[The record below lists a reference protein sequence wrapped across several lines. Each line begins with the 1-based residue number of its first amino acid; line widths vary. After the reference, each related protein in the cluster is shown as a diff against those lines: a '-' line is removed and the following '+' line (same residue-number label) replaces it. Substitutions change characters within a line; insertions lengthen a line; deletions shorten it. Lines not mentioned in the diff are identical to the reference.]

1 MTLTPEQKDIIDK
14 YVKKPEWRVAG
25 KRADF
30 NAIGERFG
38 VSPVVARV
46 ITNRGVTGEKAIAM
60 YLDGDWDSMHDPAL
74 MKDMVEAG
82 EIIKEKL
89 SDNRR
94 IRIIS
99 DYDVDGVTS
108 NYILLLGL
116 RRTWAALHGSCA
128 DDCTVV
134 DYDIPHRVHDGYGIN
149 KRLIDAAIADGVDT
163 IITCDNGIAAIEQ
176 VRYAKERGLTVI
188 VTDHH
193 QIPFEESDGGERVYM
208 LPQADAVIDNQ
219 SAVKQYS
226 VIDAFS
232 VIFALL
238 MASIPAFWL
247 GMLLMLLFSLNLG
260 WLPSSGYE
268 GVKWLIL
275 PSITLGFIN
284 CATIMRMTRSSMLE
298 VVRQDFIRTAR
309 AKGATEKRVVFRH
322 ALKNAIIPVITVV
335 GTAFGSSLG
344 GAVVTETVFG
354 LPGMGTQIITAIRQK
369 DNPVVLASVIVI
381 ALAFSLVNLIVD
393 ILYTYVDPRIRD

>member
-1 MTLTPEQKDIIDK
+1 MLKYISKRIIYLIPVLIGIVFLVFTIMYFSPGDPAKLILGDRAPEEQVAALRHELGLDLPYYQQLFNYIKNAIHGDFGNSYQLRMPVWDIIK
-14 YVKKPEWRVAG
+14 LRFPLTLQLTTFTMLIAVL
-25 KRADF
+25 
-30 NAIGERFG
+30 IG
-38 VSPVVARV
+38 VPV
-46 ITNRGVTGEKAIAM
+46 G
-60 YLDGDWDSMHDPAL
+60 
-74 MKDMVEAG
+74 
-82 EIIKEKL
+82 
-89 SDNRR
+89 
-94 IRIIS
+94 
-99 DYDVDGVTS
+99 
-108 NYILLLGL
+108 IL
-116 RRTWAALHGSCA
+116 
-128 DDCTVV
+128 
-134 DYDIPHRVHDGYGIN
+134 
-149 KRLIDAAIADGVDT
+149 
-163 IITCDNGIAAIEQ
+163 
-176 VRYAKERGLTVI
+176 
-188 VTDHH
+188 
-193 QIPFEESDGGERVYM
+193 
-208 LPQADAVIDNQ
+208 

-226 VIDAFS
+226 VIDALS

>member
-1 MTLTPEQKDIIDK
+1 MVFTIMYFSPGDPAKLILGDRAPEEQVAALRHELGLDLPYYQQLFNYIKNAIHGDFGNSYQLRMPVWDIIK
-14 YVKKPEWRVAG
+14 LRFPLTLQLTTFTMLIAVL
-25 KRADF
+25 
-30 NAIGERFG
+30 IG
-38 VSPVVARV
+38 VPV
-46 ITNRGVTGEKAIAM
+46 G
-60 YLDGDWDSMHDPAL
+60 
-74 MKDMVEAG
+74 
-82 EIIKEKL
+82 
-89 SDNRR
+89 
-94 IRIIS
+94 
-99 DYDVDGVTS
+99 
-108 NYILLLGL
+108 IL
-116 RRTWAALHGSCA
+116 
-128 DDCTVV
+128 
-134 DYDIPHRVHDGYGIN
+134 
-149 KRLIDAAIADGVDT
+149 
-163 IITCDNGIAAIEQ
+163 
-176 VRYAKERGLTVI
+176 
-188 VTDHH
+188 
-193 QIPFEESDGGERVYM
+193 
-208 LPQADAVIDNQ
+208 

>member
-1 MTLTPEQKDIIDK
+1 MLKYISKRIIYLIPVLIGIVFLVFTIMYFSPGDPAKLILGDRAPEEQVAALRHELGLDLPYYQQLFNYIKNAIHGDFGNSYQLRMPVWDIIK
-14 YVKKPEWRVAG
+14 LRFPLTLQLTTFTMLIAVL
-25 KRADF
+25 
-30 NAIGERFG
+30 IG
-38 VSPVVARV
+38 VPV
-46 ITNRGVTGEKAIAM
+46 G
-60 YLDGDWDSMHDPAL
+60 
-74 MKDMVEAG
+74 
-82 EIIKEKL
+82 
-89 SDNRR
+89 
-94 IRIIS
+94 
-99 DYDVDGVTS
+99 
-108 NYILLLGL
+108 IL
-116 RRTWAALHGSCA
+116 
-128 DDCTVV
+128 
-134 DYDIPHRVHDGYGIN
+134 
-149 KRLIDAAIADGVDT
+149 
-163 IITCDNGIAAIEQ
+163 
-176 VRYAKERGLTVI
+176 
-188 VTDHH
+188 
-193 QIPFEESDGGERVYM
+193 
-208 LPQADAVIDNQ
+208 

-226 VIDAFS
+226 VIDALS

-322 ALKNAIIPVITVV
+322 ALKNAISPVITVV

>member
-1 MTLTPEQKDIIDK
+1 MLKYISKRIIYLIPVLIGIVFLVFTIMYFSPGDPAKLILGDRAPEEQVAALRHELGLDLPYYQQLFNYIKNAIHGDFGNSYQLRMPVWDIIK
-14 YVKKPEWRVAG
+14 LRFPLTLQLTTFTMLIAVL
-25 KRADF
+25 
-30 NAIGERFG
+30 IGI
-38 VSPVVARV
+38 PV
-46 ITNRGVTGEKAIAM
+46 G
-60 YLDGDWDSMHDPAL
+60 
-74 MKDMVEAG
+74 
-82 EIIKEKL
+82 
-89 SDNRR
+89 
-94 IRIIS
+94 
-99 DYDVDGVTS
+99 
-108 NYILLLGL
+108 IL
-116 RRTWAALHGSCA
+116 
-128 DDCTVV
+128 
-134 DYDIPHRVHDGYGIN
+134 
-149 KRLIDAAIADGVDT
+149 
-163 IITCDNGIAAIEQ
+163 
-176 VRYAKERGLTVI
+176 
-188 VTDHH
+188 
-193 QIPFEESDGGERVYM
+193 
-208 LPQADAVIDNQ
+208 

-344 GAVVTETVFG
+344 GGYRDRFRPARHGYTNNYRYT
-354 LPGMGTQIITAIRQK
+354 TKRQSCCTGVRHRHCVGVQPSQL
-369 DNPVVLASVIVI
+369 NCRYPIYLC
-381 ALAFSLVNLIVD
+381 
-393 ILYTYVDPRIRD
+393 

>member
-1 MTLTPEQKDIIDK
+1 MLKYISKRIIYLIPVLIGIVFLVFTIMYFSPGDPAKLILGDRAPEEQVAALRHELGLDLPYYQQLFNYIKNAIHGDFGNSYQLRMPVWDIIK
-14 YVKKPEWRVAG
+14 LRFPLTLQLTTFTMLIAVL
-25 KRADF
+25 
-30 NAIGERFG
+30 IG
-38 VSPVVARV
+38 VPV
-46 ITNRGVTGEKAIAM
+46 G
-60 YLDGDWDSMHDPAL
+60 
-74 MKDMVEAG
+74 
-82 EIIKEKL
+82 
-89 SDNRR
+89 
-94 IRIIS
+94 
-99 DYDVDGVTS
+99 
-108 NYILLLGL
+108 IL
-116 RRTWAALHGSCA
+116 
-128 DDCTVV
+128 
-134 DYDIPHRVHDGYGIN
+134 
-149 KRLIDAAIADGVDT
+149 
-163 IITCDNGIAAIEQ
+163 
-176 VRYAKERGLTVI
+176 
-188 VTDHH
+188 
-193 QIPFEESDGGERVYM
+193 
-208 LPQADAVIDNQ
+208 

-393 ILYTYVDPRIRD
+393 ILYTYIDPRIRD

>member
-1 MTLTPEQKDIIDK
+1 MLKYISKRIIYLIPVLIGIVFLVFTIMYFSPGDPAKLILGDRAPEEQVAALRHELGLDLPYYQQLFNYIKNAIHGDFGNSYQLRMPVWDIIK
-14 YVKKPEWRVAG
+14 LRFPLTLQLTTFTMLIAVL
-25 KRADF
+25 
-30 NAIGERFG
+30 IG
-38 VSPVVARV
+38 VPV
-46 ITNRGVTGEKAIAM
+46 G
-60 YLDGDWDSMHDPAL
+60 
-74 MKDMVEAG
+74 
-82 EIIKEKL
+82 
-89 SDNRR
+89 
-94 IRIIS
+94 
-99 DYDVDGVTS
+99 
-108 NYILLLGL
+108 IL
-116 RRTWAALHGSCA
+116 
-128 DDCTVV
+128 
-134 DYDIPHRVHDGYGIN
+134 
-149 KRLIDAAIADGVDT
+149 
-163 IITCDNGIAAIEQ
+163 
-176 VRYAKERGLTVI
+176 
-188 VTDHH
+188 
-193 QIPFEESDGGERVYM
+193 
-208 LPQADAVIDNQ
+208 

-247 GMLLMLLFSLNLG
+247 GMLLMLLFSLNLL

>member
-1 MTLTPEQKDIIDK
+1 MLKYISKRLVYLIPVLIGIVFVVFTIMYFSPGDPAKLILGDRAPEEQVEALRHELGLDLPYHQQFFNYIKNAVRGDFGNSYQLRMPVWDIIK
-14 YVKKPEWRVAG
+14 LRFPLTLQLTTFTMLIAVL
-25 KRADF
+25 
-30 NAIGERFG
+30 IG
-38 VSPVVARV
+38 VPV
-46 ITNRGVTGEKAIAM
+46 G
-60 YLDGDWDSMHDPAL
+60 
-74 MKDMVEAG
+74 
-82 EIIKEKL
+82 
-89 SDNRR
+89 
-94 IRIIS
+94 
-99 DYDVDGVTS
+99 
-108 NYILLLGL
+108 IL
-116 RRTWAALHGSCA
+116 
-128 DDCTVV
+128 
-134 DYDIPHRVHDGYGIN
+134 
-149 KRLIDAAIADGVDT
+149 
-163 IITCDNGIAAIEQ
+163 
-176 VRYAKERGLTVI
+176 
-188 VTDHH
+188 
-193 QIPFEESDGGERVYM
+193 
-208 LPQADAVIDNQ
+208 

-226 VIDAFS
+226 IVDAFS
-232 VIFALL
+232 VVFALL

-268 GVKWLIL
+268 GLKWLIL
-275 PSITLGFIN
+275 PSVTLGFIN

-309 AKGATEKRVVFRH
+309 AKGAAEKRVIFKH

-335 GTAFGSSLG
+335 GNAFGSSLG

>member
-1 MTLTPEQKDIIDK
+1 MLKYISKRIIYLIPVLIGIVFLVFTIMYFSPGDPAKLILGDRAPEEQVAALRHELGLDLPYYQQLFNYIKNAIHGDFGNSYQLRMPVWDIITLRFPLTLQLTTFTMLIA
-14 YVKKPEWRVAG
+14 VL
-25 KRADF
+25 
-30 NAIGERFG
+30 IG
-38 VSPVVARV
+38 VPV
-46 ITNRGVTGEKAIAM
+46 G
-60 YLDGDWDSMHDPAL
+60 
-74 MKDMVEAG
+74 
-82 EIIKEKL
+82 
-89 SDNRR
+89 
-94 IRIIS
+94 
-99 DYDVDGVTS
+99 
-108 NYILLLGL
+108 IL
-116 RRTWAALHGSCA
+116 
-128 DDCTVV
+128 
-134 DYDIPHRVHDGYGIN
+134 
-149 KRLIDAAIADGVDT
+149 
-163 IITCDNGIAAIEQ
+163 
-176 VRYAKERGLTVI
+176 
-188 VTDHH
+188 
-193 QIPFEESDGGERVYM
+193 
-208 LPQADAVIDNQ
+208 

>member
-1 MTLTPEQKDIIDK
+1 MLKYISKRIIYLIPVLIGIVLLVFTIMYFSPGDPAKLILGDRAPEEQVAALRHELGLDLPYYQQLFNYIKNAMHGDFGNSYQLRMPVWDIIK
-14 YVKKPEWRVAG
+14 LRFPLTLQLTTFTMLIAVL
-25 KRADF
+25 
-30 NAIGERFG
+30 IG
-38 VSPVVARV
+38 VPV
-46 ITNRGVTGEKAIAM
+46 G
-60 YLDGDWDSMHDPAL
+60 
-74 MKDMVEAG
+74 
-82 EIIKEKL
+82 
-89 SDNRR
+89 
-94 IRIIS
+94 
-99 DYDVDGVTS
+99 
-108 NYILLLGL
+108 IL
-116 RRTWAALHGSCA
+116 
-128 DDCTVV
+128 
-134 DYDIPHRVHDGYGIN
+134 
-149 KRLIDAAIADGVDT
+149 
-163 IITCDNGIAAIEQ
+163 
-176 VRYAKERGLTVI
+176 
-188 VTDHH
+188 
-193 QIPFEESDGGERVYM
+193 
-208 LPQADAVIDNQ
+208 

>member
-1 MTLTPEQKDIIDK
+1 MLKYISKRIIYLIPVLIGIVFLVFTIMYFSPGDPAKLILGDRAPEEQVAALRHELGLDLPYYQQLFNYIKNAIHGDFGNSYQLRMPVWDIIK
-14 YVKKPEWRVAG
+14 LRFPLTLQLTTFTMLIAVL
-25 KRADF
+25 
-30 NAIGERFG
+30 IG
-38 VSPVVARV
+38 VPV
-46 ITNRGVTGEKAIAM
+46 G
-60 YLDGDWDSMHDPAL
+60 
-74 MKDMVEAG
+74 
-82 EIIKEKL
+82 
-89 SDNRR
+89 
-94 IRIIS
+94 
-99 DYDVDGVTS
+99 
-108 NYILLLGL
+108 IL
-116 RRTWAALHGSCA
+116 
-128 DDCTVV
+128 
-134 DYDIPHRVHDGYGIN
+134 
-149 KRLIDAAIADGVDT
+149 
-163 IITCDNGIAAIEQ
+163 
-176 VRYAKERGLTVI
+176 
-188 VTDHH
+188 
-193 QIPFEESDGGERVYM
+193 
-208 LPQADAVIDNQ
+208 

-393 ILYTYVDPRIRD
+393 ILYTYVDPPIRD

>member
-1 MTLTPEQKDIIDK
+1 MLKYISKRIIYLIPVLIGIVFLVFTIMYFSPGDPAKLILGDRAPEEQVAALRHELGLDLPYYQQLFNYIKNAIHGDFGNSYQLRMPVWDIIK
-14 YVKKPEWRVAG
+14 LRFPLTLQLTTFTMLIAVL
-25 KRADF
+25 
-30 NAIGERFG
+30 IG
-38 VSPVVARV
+38 VPV
-46 ITNRGVTGEKAIAM
+46 G
-60 YLDGDWDSMHDPAL
+60 
-74 MKDMVEAG
+74 
-82 EIIKEKL
+82 
-89 SDNRR
+89 
-94 IRIIS
+94 
-99 DYDVDGVTS
+99 
-108 NYILLLGL
+108 IL
-116 RRTWAALHGSCA
+116 
-128 DDCTVV
+128 
-134 DYDIPHRVHDGYGIN
+134 
-149 KRLIDAAIADGVDT
+149 
-163 IITCDNGIAAIEQ
+163 
-176 VRYAKERGLTVI
+176 
-188 VTDHH
+188 
-193 QIPFEESDGGERVYM
+193 
-208 LPQADAVIDNQ
+208 

-381 ALAFSLVNLIVD
+381 ALAFSLVSLIVD

>member
-1 MTLTPEQKDIIDK
+1 MLKYISKRIIYLIPVLIGIVFLVFTIMYFSPGDPARLILGDRAPEEQVAALRHELGLDLPYYQQLFNYIKNAIHGDFGNSYLLRMPVWDIIK
-14 YVKKPEWRVAG
+14 LRFPLTLQLTTFTMLIAVL
-25 KRADF
+25 
-30 NAIGERFG
+30 IG
-38 VSPVVARV
+38 VPV
-46 ITNRGVTGEKAIAM
+46 G
-60 YLDGDWDSMHDPAL
+60 
-74 MKDMVEAG
+74 
-82 EIIKEKL
+82 
-89 SDNRR
+89 
-94 IRIIS
+94 
-99 DYDVDGVTS
+99 
-108 NYILLLGL
+108 IL
-116 RRTWAALHGSCA
+116 
-128 DDCTVV
+128 
-134 DYDIPHRVHDGYGIN
+134 
-149 KRLIDAAIADGVDT
+149 
-163 IITCDNGIAAIEQ
+163 
-176 VRYAKERGLTVI
+176 
-188 VTDHH
+188 
-193 QIPFEESDGGERVYM
+193 
-208 LPQADAVIDNQ
+208 

-232 VIFALL
+232 VVFALL
-238 MASIPAFWL
+238 MASIPGFWL

-309 AKGATEKRVVFRH
+309 AKGATEKRVVFKH

-393 ILYTYVDPRIRD
+393 ILYTYIDPRIRD

>member
-1 MTLTPEQKDIIDK
+1 MLKYISKRIIYLIPVLIGIVFLVFTIMYFSPGDPAKLILGDRAPEEQVAALRHELGLDLPYYQQLFNYIKNTIHGDFGNSYQLRMPVWDIIK
-14 YVKKPEWRVAG
+14 LRFPLTLQLTTFTMLIAVL
-25 KRADF
+25 
-30 NAIGERFG
+30 IG
-38 VSPVVARV
+38 VPV
-46 ITNRGVTGEKAIAM
+46 G
-60 YLDGDWDSMHDPAL
+60 
-74 MKDMVEAG
+74 
-82 EIIKEKL
+82 
-89 SDNRR
+89 
-94 IRIIS
+94 
-99 DYDVDGVTS
+99 
-108 NYILLLGL
+108 IL
-116 RRTWAALHGSCA
+116 
-128 DDCTVV
+128 
-134 DYDIPHRVHDGYGIN
+134 
-149 KRLIDAAIADGVDT
+149 
-163 IITCDNGIAAIEQ
+163 
-176 VRYAKERGLTVI
+176 
-188 VTDHH
+188 
-193 QIPFEESDGGERVYM
+193 
-208 LPQADAVIDNQ
+208 

>member
-1 MTLTPEQKDIIDK
+1 MLKYISKRIIYLIPVLIGIVFLVFTIMYFSPGDPAKLILGDRAPEEQVAALRHELGLDLPYYQQLFNYIENAMHGDFGNSYQLRMPVWDIIK
-14 YVKKPEWRVAG
+14 LRFPLTLQLTTFTMLIAVL
-25 KRADF
+25 
-30 NAIGERFG
+30 IG
-38 VSPVVARV
+38 VPV
-46 ITNRGVTGEKAIAM
+46 G
-60 YLDGDWDSMHDPAL
+60 
-74 MKDMVEAG
+74 
-82 EIIKEKL
+82 
-89 SDNRR
+89 
-94 IRIIS
+94 
-99 DYDVDGVTS
+99 
-108 NYILLLGL
+108 IL
-116 RRTWAALHGSCA
+116 
-128 DDCTVV
+128 
-134 DYDIPHRVHDGYGIN
+134 
-149 KRLIDAAIADGVDT
+149 
-163 IITCDNGIAAIEQ
+163 
-176 VRYAKERGLTVI
+176 
-188 VTDHH
+188 
-193 QIPFEESDGGERVYM
+193 
-208 LPQADAVIDNQ
+208 

>member
-1 MTLTPEQKDIIDK
+1 LLKYISKRIIYLIPVLIGIVFLVFTIMYFSPGDPAKLILGDRAPEEQVAALRHELGLDLPYYQQLFNYIKNAIHGDFGNSYQLRMPVWDIIK
-14 YVKKPEWRVAG
+14 LRFPLTLQLTTFTMLIAVL
-25 KRADF
+25 
-30 NAIGERFG
+30 IG
-38 VSPVVARV
+38 VPV
-46 ITNRGVTGEKAIAM
+46 G
-60 YLDGDWDSMHDPAL
+60 
-74 MKDMVEAG
+74 
-82 EIIKEKL
+82 
-89 SDNRR
+89 
-94 IRIIS
+94 
-99 DYDVDGVTS
+99 
-108 NYILLLGL
+108 IL
-116 RRTWAALHGSCA
+116 
-128 DDCTVV
+128 
-134 DYDIPHRVHDGYGIN
+134 
-149 KRLIDAAIADGVDT
+149 
-163 IITCDNGIAAIEQ
+163 
-176 VRYAKERGLTVI
+176 
-188 VTDHH
+188 
-193 QIPFEESDGGERVYM
+193 
-208 LPQADAVIDNQ
+208 

>member
-1 MTLTPEQKDIIDK
+1 MLKYISKRIIYLIPVLIGIVFLVFTIMYFSPGDPAKLILGDRAPEEQVAALRHELGLDLPYYQQLFNYIKNAIHGDFGNSYQLRMPVWDIIK
-14 YVKKPEWRVAG
+14 LRFPLTLQLTTFTMLIAVL
-25 KRADF
+25 
-30 NAIGERFG
+30 IG
-38 VSPVVARV
+38 VPV
-46 ITNRGVTGEKAIAM
+46 G
-60 YLDGDWDSMHDPAL
+60 
-74 MKDMVEAG
+74 
-82 EIIKEKL
+82 
-89 SDNRR
+89 
-94 IRIIS
+94 
-99 DYDVDGVTS
+99 
-108 NYILLLGL
+108 IL
-116 RRTWAALHGSCA
+116 
-128 DDCTVV
+128 
-134 DYDIPHRVHDGYGIN
+134 
-149 KRLIDAAIADGVDT
+149 
-163 IITCDNGIAAIEQ
+163 
-176 VRYAKERGLTVI
+176 
-188 VTDHH
+188 
-193 QIPFEESDGGERVYM
+193 
-208 LPQADAVIDNQ
+208 

-309 AKGATEKRVVFRH
+309 AKSATEKRVVFRH

>member
-1 MTLTPEQKDIIDK
+1 MLKYISKRLVYLIPVLIGIVFVVFTIMYFSPGDPAKLILGDRAPEEQVEALRHELGLDLPYHQQLFNYIKGAVQGDFGNSYQLRMPVWDIIK
-14 YVKKPEWRVAG
+14 LRFPLTLQLTTFTMLIAVL
-25 KRADF
+25 
-30 NAIGERFG
+30 IG
-38 VSPVVARV
+38 VPV
-46 ITNRGVTGEKAIAM
+46 G
-60 YLDGDWDSMHDPAL
+60 
-74 MKDMVEAG
+74 
-82 EIIKEKL
+82 
-89 SDNRR
+89 
-94 IRIIS
+94 
-99 DYDVDGVTS
+99 
-108 NYILLLGL
+108 IL
-116 RRTWAALHGSCA
+116 
-128 DDCTVV
+128 
-134 DYDIPHRVHDGYGIN
+134 
-149 KRLIDAAIADGVDT
+149 
-163 IITCDNGIAAIEQ
+163 
-176 VRYAKERGLTVI
+176 
-188 VTDHH
+188 
-193 QIPFEESDGGERVYM
+193 
-208 LPQADAVIDNQ
+208 

-226 VIDAFS
+226 IVDAFS
-232 VIFALL
+232 VVFALL

-268 GVKWLIL
+268 GLKWLIL
-275 PSITLGFIN
+275 PSVTLGFIN

-309 AKGATEKRVVFRH
+309 AKGAAEKRVIFKH

-335 GTAFGSSLG
+335 GNAFGSSLG

>member
-1 MTLTPEQKDIIDK
+1 MLKYISKRIIYLIPVLIGIVFLVFTIMYFSPGDPAKLILGDRAPEEQVAALRHELGLDLPYYQQLFNYIKNAIHGDFGNSYQLRMPVWDIIK
-14 YVKKPEWRVAG
+14 LRFPLTLQLTTFTMLIAVL
-25 KRADF
+25 
-30 NAIGERFG
+30 IG
-38 VSPVVARV
+38 VPV
-46 ITNRGVTGEKAIAM
+46 G
-60 YLDGDWDSMHDPAL
+60 
-74 MKDMVEAG
+74 
-82 EIIKEKL
+82 
-89 SDNRR
+89 
-94 IRIIS
+94 
-99 DYDVDGVTS
+99 
-108 NYILLLGL
+108 IL
-116 RRTWAALHGSCA
+116 
-128 DDCTVV
+128 
-134 DYDIPHRVHDGYGIN
+134 
-149 KRLIDAAIADGVDT
+149 
-163 IITCDNGIAAIEQ
+163 
-176 VRYAKERGLTVI
+176 
-188 VTDHH
+188 
-193 QIPFEESDGGERVYM
+193 
-208 LPQADAVIDNQ
+208 

-226 VIDAFS
+226 IIDAFS

-369 DNPVVLASVIVI
+369 RQSCCTGVRHRHCVGVQPSQLNCRYPIYLC
-381 ALAFSLVNLIVD
+381 
-393 ILYTYVDPRIRD
+393 

>member
-1 MTLTPEQKDIIDK
+1 MLKYISKRIIYLIPVLIGIVFLVFTIMYFSPGDPAKLILGDRAPEEQVAALRHELGLDIPYYQQLFNYIKNAIHGDFGNSYQLRMPVWDIIK
-14 YVKKPEWRVAG
+14 LRFPLTLQLTTFTMLIAVL
-25 KRADF
+25 
-30 NAIGERFG
+30 IG
-38 VSPVVARV
+38 VPV
-46 ITNRGVTGEKAIAM
+46 G
-60 YLDGDWDSMHDPAL
+60 
-74 MKDMVEAG
+74 
-82 EIIKEKL
+82 
-89 SDNRR
+89 
-94 IRIIS
+94 
-99 DYDVDGVTS
+99 
-108 NYILLLGL
+108 IL
-116 RRTWAALHGSCA
+116 
-128 DDCTVV
+128 
-134 DYDIPHRVHDGYGIN
+134 
-149 KRLIDAAIADGVDT
+149 
-163 IITCDNGIAAIEQ
+163 
-176 VRYAKERGLTVI
+176 
-188 VTDHH
+188 
-193 QIPFEESDGGERVYM
+193 
-208 LPQADAVIDNQ
+208 

-309 AKGATEKRVVFRH
+309 AKGATEKRVIFRH

>member
-1 MTLTPEQKDIIDK
+1 MLKYISKRIIYLIPVLIGIVFLVFTIMYFSPGDPAKLILGDRAPEEQVAALRHELGLDLPYYQQLFNYIKNAIHGDFGNSYQLRMPVWDIIK
-14 YVKKPEWRVAG
+14 LRFPLTLQLTTFTMLIAVL
-25 KRADF
+25 
-30 NAIGERFG
+30 IGI
-38 VSPVVARV
+38 PV
-46 ITNRGVTGEKAIAM
+46 G
-60 YLDGDWDSMHDPAL
+60 
-74 MKDMVEAG
+74 
-82 EIIKEKL
+82 
-89 SDNRR
+89 
-94 IRIIS
+94 
-99 DYDVDGVTS
+99 
-108 NYILLLGL
+108 IL
-116 RRTWAALHGSCA
+116 
-128 DDCTVV
+128 
-134 DYDIPHRVHDGYGIN
+134 
-149 KRLIDAAIADGVDT
+149 
-163 IITCDNGIAAIEQ
+163 
-176 VRYAKERGLTVI
+176 
-188 VTDHH
+188 
-193 QIPFEESDGGERVYM
+193 
-208 LPQADAVIDNQ
+208 

>member
-1 MTLTPEQKDIIDK
+1 MLKYISKRIIYLIPVLIGIVFLVFTIMYFSPGDPAKLILGDRAPEEQVAALRHEMGLDLPYYQQLFNYIKNAIHGDFGNSYQLRMPVWDIIK
-14 YVKKPEWRVAG
+14 LRFPLTLQLTIFTMLIAVL
-25 KRADF
+25 
-30 NAIGERFG
+30 IG
-38 VSPVVARV
+38 VPV
-46 ITNRGVTGEKAIAM
+46 G
-60 YLDGDWDSMHDPAL
+60 
-74 MKDMVEAG
+74 
-82 EIIKEKL
+82 
-89 SDNRR
+89 
-94 IRIIS
+94 
-99 DYDVDGVTS
+99 
-108 NYILLLGL
+108 IL
-116 RRTWAALHGSCA
+116 
-128 DDCTVV
+128 
-134 DYDIPHRVHDGYGIN
+134 
-149 KRLIDAAIADGVDT
+149 
-163 IITCDNGIAAIEQ
+163 
-176 VRYAKERGLTVI
+176 
-188 VTDHH
+188 
-193 QIPFEESDGGERVYM
+193 
-208 LPQADAVIDNQ
+208 

-226 VIDAFS
+226 VIDALS

>member
-1 MTLTPEQKDIIDK
+1 MLKYISKRIIYLIPVLIGIVFLVFTIMYFSPGDPAKLILGDRAPEEQVAALRHELGLDLPYYQQLFNYIKNAIHGDFGNSYQLRMPVWDIIK
-14 YVKKPEWRVAG
+14 LRFPLTLQLTTFTMLIAVL
-25 KRADF
+25 
-30 NAIGERFG
+30 IG
-38 VSPVVARV
+38 VPV
-46 ITNRGVTGEKAIAM
+46 G
-60 YLDGDWDSMHDPAL
+60 
-74 MKDMVEAG
+74 
-82 EIIKEKL
+82 
-89 SDNRR
+89 
-94 IRIIS
+94 
-99 DYDVDGVTS
+99 
-108 NYILLLGL
+108 IL
-116 RRTWAALHGSCA
+116 
-128 DDCTVV
+128 
-134 DYDIPHRVHDGYGIN
+134 
-149 KRLIDAAIADGVDT
+149 
-163 IITCDNGIAAIEQ
+163 
-176 VRYAKERGLTVI
+176 
-188 VTDHH
+188 
-193 QIPFEESDGGERVYM
+193 
-208 LPQADAVIDNQ
+208 

-309 AKGATEKRVVFRH
+309 AKGATEKRVGFRH

>member
-1 MTLTPEQKDIIDK
+1 MLKYISKRIIYLIPVLIGIVFLVFTIMYFSPGDPAKLILGDRAPEEQVAALRHELGLDLPYYQQLFNYIKNAIHGDFGNSYQLRMPVWDIIK
-14 YVKKPEWRVAG
+14 L
-25 KRADF
+25 
-30 NAIGERFG
+30 RFPLTLQLTTFTMLIA
-38 VSPVVARV
+38 VL
-46 ITNRGVTGEKAIAM
+46 IGVTVG
-60 YLDGDWDSMHDPAL
+60 
-74 MKDMVEAG
+74 
-82 EIIKEKL
+82 
-89 SDNRR
+89 
-94 IRIIS
+94 
-99 DYDVDGVTS
+99 
-108 NYILLLGL
+108 IL
-116 RRTWAALHGSCA
+116 
-128 DDCTVV
+128 
-134 DYDIPHRVHDGYGIN
+134 
-149 KRLIDAAIADGVDT
+149 
-163 IITCDNGIAAIEQ
+163 
-176 VRYAKERGLTVI
+176 
-188 VTDHH
+188 
-193 QIPFEESDGGERVYM
+193 
-208 LPQADAVIDNQ
+208 

>member
-1 MTLTPEQKDIIDK
+1 MLKYISKRIIYLIPVLIGIVFLVFTIMYFSLGDPAKLILGDRAPEEQVAALRHELGLDLPYYQQLFNYIKNAIHGDFGNSYQLRMPVWDIIK
-14 YVKKPEWRVAG
+14 LRFPLTLQLTTFTMLIAVL
-25 KRADF
+25 
-30 NAIGERFG
+30 IG
-38 VSPVVARV
+38 VPV
-46 ITNRGVTGEKAIAM
+46 G
-60 YLDGDWDSMHDPAL
+60 
-74 MKDMVEAG
+74 
-82 EIIKEKL
+82 
-89 SDNRR
+89 
-94 IRIIS
+94 
-99 DYDVDGVTS
+99 
-108 NYILLLGL
+108 IL
-116 RRTWAALHGSCA
+116 
-128 DDCTVV
+128 
-134 DYDIPHRVHDGYGIN
+134 
-149 KRLIDAAIADGVDT
+149 
-163 IITCDNGIAAIEQ
+163 
-176 VRYAKERGLTVI
+176 
-188 VTDHH
+188 
-193 QIPFEESDGGERVYM
+193 
-208 LPQADAVIDNQ
+208 

>member
-1 MTLTPEQKDIIDK
+1 MLKYISKRIIYLIPVLIGIVFLVFTIMYFSPGDPAKLILGDRAPEEQVAALRHELGLDLPYYQQLFNYIKNAIHGDFGNSYQLRMPVWDIIK
-14 YVKKPEWRVAG
+14 LRFPLTLQLTTFTMLIAVL
-25 KRADF
+25 
-30 NAIGERFG
+30 IG
-38 VSPVVARV
+38 VPV
-46 ITNRGVTGEKAIAM
+46 G
-60 YLDGDWDSMHDPAL
+60 
-74 MKDMVEAG
+74 
-82 EIIKEKL
+82 
-89 SDNRR
+89 
-94 IRIIS
+94 
-99 DYDVDGVTS
+99 
-108 NYILLLGL
+108 IL
-116 RRTWAALHGSCA
+116 
-128 DDCTVV
+128 
-134 DYDIPHRVHDGYGIN
+134 
-149 KRLIDAAIADGVDT
+149 
-163 IITCDNGIAAIEQ
+163 
-176 VRYAKERGLTVI
+176 
-188 VTDHH
+188 
-193 QIPFEESDGGERVYM
+193 
-208 LPQADAVIDNQ
+208 

-268 GVKWLIL
+268 GVKWFIL

>member
-1 MTLTPEQKDIIDK
+1 MLKYISKRIIYLIPVLIGIVFLVFTIMYFSPGDPARLILGDRAPEEQVAALRHELGLDLPYYQQLFNYIKNAIHGDFGNSYQLRMPVWDIIK
-14 YVKKPEWRVAG
+14 LRFPLTLQLTTFTMLIAVL
-25 KRADF
+25 
-30 NAIGERFG
+30 IG
-38 VSPVVARV
+38 VPV
-46 ITNRGVTGEKAIAM
+46 G
-60 YLDGDWDSMHDPAL
+60 
-74 MKDMVEAG
+74 
-82 EIIKEKL
+82 
-89 SDNRR
+89 
-94 IRIIS
+94 
-99 DYDVDGVTS
+99 
-108 NYILLLGL
+108 IL
-116 RRTWAALHGSCA
+116 
-128 DDCTVV
+128 
-134 DYDIPHRVHDGYGIN
+134 
-149 KRLIDAAIADGVDT
+149 
-163 IITCDNGIAAIEQ
+163 
-176 VRYAKERGLTVI
+176 
-188 VTDHH
+188 
-193 QIPFEESDGGERVYM
+193 
-208 LPQADAVIDNQ
+208 

-309 AKGATEKRVVFRH
+309 AKGATEKRVVFKH

-393 ILYTYVDPRIRD
+393 ILYTYIDPRIRD

>member
-1 MTLTPEQKDIIDK
+1 MLKYISKRIIYLIPVLIGIVFLVFTIMYFSPGDPAKLILGDRAPEEQVAALRHELGLDLPYYQQLFNYIKNAIHGDFGNSYQLRMPVWDIIK
-14 YVKKPEWRVAG
+14 LRFPLTLQLTTFTMLIAVL
-25 KRADF
+25 
-30 NAIGERFG
+30 IG
-38 VSPVVARV
+38 VPV
-46 ITNRGVTGEKAIAM
+46 G
-60 YLDGDWDSMHDPAL
+60 
-74 MKDMVEAG
+74 
-82 EIIKEKL
+82 
-89 SDNRR
+89 
-94 IRIIS
+94 
-99 DYDVDGVTS
+99 
-108 NYILLLGL
+108 IL
-116 RRTWAALHGSCA
+116 
-128 DDCTVV
+128 
-134 DYDIPHRVHDGYGIN
+134 
-149 KRLIDAAIADGVDT
+149 
-163 IITCDNGIAAIEQ
+163 
-176 VRYAKERGLTVI
+176 
-188 VTDHH
+188 
-193 QIPFEESDGGERVYM
+193 
-208 LPQADAVIDNQ
+208 

-247 GMLLMLLFSLNLG
+247 CMLLMLLFSLNLG

>member
-1 MTLTPEQKDIIDK
+1 MLKYISKRIIYLIPVLIGIVLLVFTIMYFSPGDPAKLILGDRAPEEQVAALRHELGLDLPYYQQLFNYIKNAIHGDFGNSYQLRMPVWDIIK
-14 YVKKPEWRVAG
+14 LRFPLTLQLTTFTMLIAVL
-25 KRADF
+25 
-30 NAIGERFG
+30 IG
-38 VSPVVARV
+38 VPV
-46 ITNRGVTGEKAIAM
+46 G
-60 YLDGDWDSMHDPAL
+60 
-74 MKDMVEAG
+74 
-82 EIIKEKL
+82 
-89 SDNRR
+89 
-94 IRIIS
+94 
-99 DYDVDGVTS
+99 
-108 NYILLLGL
+108 IL
-116 RRTWAALHGSCA
+116 
-128 DDCTVV
+128 
-134 DYDIPHRVHDGYGIN
+134 
-149 KRLIDAAIADGVDT
+149 
-163 IITCDNGIAAIEQ
+163 
-176 VRYAKERGLTVI
+176 
-188 VTDHH
+188 
-193 QIPFEESDGGERVYM
+193 
-208 LPQADAVIDNQ
+208 

-226 VIDAFS
+226 VIDALS

>member
-1 MTLTPEQKDIIDK
+1 MLKYISKRIIYLIPVLIGIVFLVFTIMYFSPGDPAKLILGDRAPEKQVAALRHELGLDLPYYQQLFNYIKNAIHGDFGNSYQLRMPVWDIIK
-14 YVKKPEWRVAG
+14 LRFPLTLQLTTFTMLIAVL
-25 KRADF
+25 
-30 NAIGERFG
+30 IG
-38 VSPVVARV
+38 VPV
-46 ITNRGVTGEKAIAM
+46 G
-60 YLDGDWDSMHDPAL
+60 
-74 MKDMVEAG
+74 
-82 EIIKEKL
+82 
-89 SDNRR
+89 
-94 IRIIS
+94 
-99 DYDVDGVTS
+99 
-108 NYILLLGL
+108 IL
-116 RRTWAALHGSCA
+116 
-128 DDCTVV
+128 
-134 DYDIPHRVHDGYGIN
+134 
-149 KRLIDAAIADGVDT
+149 
-163 IITCDNGIAAIEQ
+163 
-176 VRYAKERGLTVI
+176 
-188 VTDHH
+188 
-193 QIPFEESDGGERVYM
+193 
-208 LPQADAVIDNQ
+208 

-309 AKGATEKRVVFRH
+309 AKGATEKRVIFRH

>member
-1 MTLTPEQKDIIDK
+1 MLKYISKRIIYLIPVLIGIVFLVFTIMYFSPGDPAKLILGDRAPEEQVAALRHVLGLDLPYYQQLFNYIKNAIHGDFGNSYQLRMPVWDIIK
-14 YVKKPEWRVAG
+14 LRFPLTLQLTTFTMLIAVL
-25 KRADF
+25 
-30 NAIGERFG
+30 IG
-38 VSPVVARV
+38 VPV
-46 ITNRGVTGEKAIAM
+46 G
-60 YLDGDWDSMHDPAL
+60 
-74 MKDMVEAG
+74 
-82 EIIKEKL
+82 
-89 SDNRR
+89 
-94 IRIIS
+94 
-99 DYDVDGVTS
+99 
-108 NYILLLGL
+108 IL
-116 RRTWAALHGSCA
+116 
-128 DDCTVV
+128 
-134 DYDIPHRVHDGYGIN
+134 
-149 KRLIDAAIADGVDT
+149 
-163 IITCDNGIAAIEQ
+163 
-176 VRYAKERGLTVI
+176 
-188 VTDHH
+188 
-193 QIPFEESDGGERVYM
+193 
-208 LPQADAVIDNQ
+208 

>member
-1 MTLTPEQKDIIDK
+1 MLKYISKRIIYLIPVLIGIVFLVLTIMYFSPGDPAKLILGDRAPEEQVAALRHELGLDLPYYQQLFNYIKNAIHGDFGNSYQLRMPVWDIIK
-14 YVKKPEWRVAG
+14 LRFPLTLQLTTFTMLIAVL
-25 KRADF
+25 
-30 NAIGERFG
+30 IG
-38 VSPVVARV
+38 VPV
-46 ITNRGVTGEKAIAM
+46 G
-60 YLDGDWDSMHDPAL
+60 
-74 MKDMVEAG
+74 
-82 EIIKEKL
+82 
-89 SDNRR
+89 
-94 IRIIS
+94 
-99 DYDVDGVTS
+99 
-108 NYILLLGL
+108 IL
-116 RRTWAALHGSCA
+116 
-128 DDCTVV
+128 
-134 DYDIPHRVHDGYGIN
+134 
-149 KRLIDAAIADGVDT
+149 
-163 IITCDNGIAAIEQ
+163 
-176 VRYAKERGLTVI
+176 
-188 VTDHH
+188 
-193 QIPFEESDGGERVYM
+193 
-208 LPQADAVIDNQ
+208 

>member
-1 MTLTPEQKDIIDK
+1 MLKYISKRIIYLIPVLIGIVFLVFTIMYFSPGDPAKLILGDRAPEEQVAALRHELGLDLPYYQQLFNYIKNAIHGDFGNSYQLRMPVWDIIK
-14 YVKKPEWRVAG
+14 LRFPLTLQLTTFTMLIAVL
-25 KRADF
+25 
-30 NAIGERFG
+30 IG
-38 VSPVVARV
+38 VPV
-46 ITNRGVTGEKAIAM
+46 G
-60 YLDGDWDSMHDPAL
+60 
-74 MKDMVEAG
+74 
-82 EIIKEKL
+82 
-89 SDNRR
+89 
-94 IRIIS
+94 
-99 DYDVDGVTS
+99 
-108 NYILLLGL
+108 IL
-116 RRTWAALHGSCA
+116 
-128 DDCTVV
+128 
-134 DYDIPHRVHDGYGIN
+134 
-149 KRLIDAAIADGVDT
+149 
-163 IITCDNGIAAIEQ
+163 
-176 VRYAKERGLTVI
+176 
-188 VTDHH
+188 
-193 QIPFEESDGGERVYM
+193 
-208 LPQADAVIDNQ
+208 

-381 ALAFSLVNLIVD
+381 ALAFSIVNLIVD

>member
-1 MTLTPEQKDIIDK
+1 MLKYISKRIIYLIPVLIGIVFLVFTIMYFSPGDPAKLILGERAPEEQVAALRHELGLDLPYYQQLFNYIKNAIHGDFGNSYQLRMPVWDIIK
-14 YVKKPEWRVAG
+14 LRFPLTLQLTTFTMLIAVL
-25 KRADF
+25 
-30 NAIGERFG
+30 IG
-38 VSPVVARV
+38 VPV
-46 ITNRGVTGEKAIAM
+46 G
-60 YLDGDWDSMHDPAL
+60 
-74 MKDMVEAG
+74 
-82 EIIKEKL
+82 
-89 SDNRR
+89 
-94 IRIIS
+94 
-99 DYDVDGVTS
+99 
-108 NYILLLGL
+108 IL
-116 RRTWAALHGSCA
+116 
-128 DDCTVV
+128 
-134 DYDIPHRVHDGYGIN
+134 
-149 KRLIDAAIADGVDT
+149 
-163 IITCDNGIAAIEQ
+163 
-176 VRYAKERGLTVI
+176 
-188 VTDHH
+188 
-193 QIPFEESDGGERVYM
+193 
-208 LPQADAVIDNQ
+208 

-309 AKGATEKRVVFRH
+309 AKGATEKRVIFRH

>member
-1 MTLTPEQKDIIDK
+1 MLKYISKRIIYLIPVLIGIVFLVFTIMYFSPGDPAKLILGDRAPEEQVAALRHELGLDIPYYQQLFNYIKNAIHGDFGNSYQLRMPVWDIIK
-14 YVKKPEWRVAG
+14 LRFPLTLQLTTFTMLIAVL
-25 KRADF
+25 
-30 NAIGERFG
+30 IG
-38 VSPVVARV
+38 VPV
-46 ITNRGVTGEKAIAM
+46 G
-60 YLDGDWDSMHDPAL
+60 
-74 MKDMVEAG
+74 
-82 EIIKEKL
+82 
-89 SDNRR
+89 
-94 IRIIS
+94 
-99 DYDVDGVTS
+99 
-108 NYILLLGL
+108 IL
-116 RRTWAALHGSCA
+116 
-128 DDCTVV
+128 
-134 DYDIPHRVHDGYGIN
+134 
-149 KRLIDAAIADGVDT
+149 
-163 IITCDNGIAAIEQ
+163 
-176 VRYAKERGLTVI
+176 
-188 VTDHH
+188 
-193 QIPFEESDGGERVYM
+193 
-208 LPQADAVIDNQ
+208 

>member
-1 MTLTPEQKDIIDK
+1 MLKYIAKRLVYLIPVLIGIVFVIFTIMYFSPGDPAKLILGDRAPEEQVEALRHELGLDLPYHQQFFNYIKNAVRGDFGNSYQLRMPVWDIIK
-14 YVKKPEWRVAG
+14 LRFPLTLQLTTFTMLIAVL
-25 KRADF
+25 
-30 NAIGERFG
+30 IG
-38 VSPVVARV
+38 VPV
-46 ITNRGVTGEKAIAM
+46 G
-60 YLDGDWDSMHDPAL
+60 
-74 MKDMVEAG
+74 
-82 EIIKEKL
+82 
-89 SDNRR
+89 
-94 IRIIS
+94 
-99 DYDVDGVTS
+99 
-108 NYILLLGL
+108 IL
-116 RRTWAALHGSCA
+116 
-128 DDCTVV
+128 
-134 DYDIPHRVHDGYGIN
+134 
-149 KRLIDAAIADGVDT
+149 
-163 IITCDNGIAAIEQ
+163 
-176 VRYAKERGLTVI
+176 
-188 VTDHH
+188 
-193 QIPFEESDGGERVYM
+193 
-208 LPQADAVIDNQ
+208 

-226 VIDAFS
+226 IVDAFS
-232 VIFALL
+232 VVFALL

-268 GVKWLIL
+268 GLKWLIL
-275 PSITLGFIN
+275 PSVTLGFIN

-309 AKGATEKRVVFRH
+309 AKGAAEKRVIFKH

-335 GTAFGSSLG
+335 GNAFGSSLG